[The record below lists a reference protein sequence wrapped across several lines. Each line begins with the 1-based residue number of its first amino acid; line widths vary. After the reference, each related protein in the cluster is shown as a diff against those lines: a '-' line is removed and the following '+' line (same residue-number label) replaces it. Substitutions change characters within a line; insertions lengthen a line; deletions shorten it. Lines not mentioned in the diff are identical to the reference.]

1 MKTKLPTALKGCR
14 KIGLVGLGVS
24 NRGVLEHLK
33 KCDECPEIRIRT
45 KKNEDIKEDYLSD
58 IDEDALVLSP
68 SVRPDLAP
76 IREARARGVR
86 ILSDCELFFTDT
98 RARCFAVTG
107 SDGKSTTTAM
117 LSVLLSEAM
126 GTSIPAVGNIGRA
139 LTPLLSESA
148 PAYAIELS
156 SFQLF
161 HYAPRC
167 ERAVVTNLSE
177 NHLNWH
183 KDMREYAS
191 TKARLYEN
199 CERPAVSIDDIG
211 SLPLL
216 KRTPFSVYSLEKS
229 EKEIA
234 KCKAEFAYY
243 IKNDTVF
250 QNGAPFLPLSYLKAD
265 SRHNRYNLLAALALG
280 AGLLTKE
287 QARAIEGFS
296 PLSHRCERVGE
307 VRGVVF
313 LESSIDS
320 SPARTSSTLATL
332 SAPVILLLGGMGKGL
347 SPAPLLSAVTKKC
360 RAVIAFGPFGKEA
373 AAYLSA
379 NGYPGILS
387 TADRLSDA
395 FSSALDCAR
404 PGDTVLLSP
413 GATSFDEFENFAA
426 RGEAFRRLVKSIQ
439 TLQGKELP

>member
-14 KIGLVGLGVS
+14 KIGLIGLGVS

-45 KKNEDIKEDYLSD
+45 KNIEDTKESCLCEA
-58 IDEDALVLSP
+58 DEDALVLSP

-76 IREARARGVR
+76 IREARERGVR

-148 PAYAIELS
+148 PAYAVELS

-161 HYAPRC
+161 HYAPSC
-167 ERAVVTNLSE
+167 ERAVITNLSE

-191 TKARLYEN
+191 AKARLYEN

-234 KCKAEFAYY
+234 KCKSEFAYY

-250 QNGAPFLPLSYLKAD
+250 QNGAPFLPISYLKAD
-265 SRHNRYNLLAALALG
+265 NRHNRYNLLAALALC

-307 VRGVVF
+307 AHGVVF
-313 LESSIDS
+313 LDSSIDS
-320 SPARTSSTLATL
+320 SPARTKSTLSAL

-347 SPAPLLSAVTKKC
+347 SPAPLLAAVTEKC

-379 NGYPGILS
+379 NGYPGILL

-395 FSSALDCAR
+395 FSSALACAR

-426 RGEAFRRLVKSIQ
+426 RGEAFRRLVNSIQ